1 MSGSTSNTKNTNPTN
16 IVGTESVEPTQ
27 KGSIKMAVDT
37 NVPVKTDTAKTDTAK
52 TDTAKTDTAKTDTTK
67 TDHDISTEFVNI
79 IKNVFGKE
87 EEWYRAIYAGMLF
100 FIISSPCLYGCT
112 NKFATMVGF
121 QTTENGIPTLTGIML
136 HTIVFIIC
144 IKIIMYI
151 DLPGVVN

>member
-1 MSGSTSNTKNTNPTN
+1 MSGSTSNTKNTNPAN
-16 IVGTESVEPTQ
+16 IVDHESVEPA
-27 KGSIKMAVDT
+27 KRVSNEMPDDT
-37 NVPVKTDTAKTDTAK
+37 TDPVKTDPAKTDPAK
-52 TDTAKTDTAKTDTTK
+52 TDPVKTDPAKTDNV
-67 TDHDISTEFVNI
+67 ISTEFVNI

-121 QTTENGIPTLTGIML
+121 QTTENGIPTLAGIML
-136 HTIVFIIC
+136 HTMVFVIC